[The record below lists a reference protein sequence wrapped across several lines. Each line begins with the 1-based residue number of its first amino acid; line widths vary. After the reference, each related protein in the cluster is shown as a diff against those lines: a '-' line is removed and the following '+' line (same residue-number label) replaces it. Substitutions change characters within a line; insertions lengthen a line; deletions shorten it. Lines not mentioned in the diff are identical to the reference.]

1 MLFNQQKGNAMSEKF
16 LTGLDLEPIM
26 VKVMDEEEGLG
37 WSLDYT
43 KRVAAEYEK
52 YLILCKELPEEAL
65 VPSAAVDDF
74 WHFHILDTQK
84 YQEDCQVYF
93 GYFLH
98 HFPYFGMRGK
108 EDESNLKKAWA
119 DSCAIYENRF
129 GQLPQDIWQASK
141 RCPNCGRRCNSAI
154 YAMDQRPRLS
164 SVVA

>member
-1 MLFNQQKGNAMSEKF
+1 MSEKF

-43 KRVAAEYEK
+43 KRVAVEYEK

-84 YQEDCQVYF
+84 YQEDCQTYF

-98 HFPYFGMRGK
+98 HFPYFGMRGG
-108 EDESNLKKAWA
+108 EDEINLKKAWM
-119 DSCAIYENRF
+119 DSCSFYQNRF
-129 GQLPQDIWQASK
+129 GQLPKDIWVVSK
-141 RCPNCGRRCNSAI
+141 RCPNCGRRSNSSI
-154 YAMDQRPRLS
+154 DDQRPRLS
-164 SVVA
+164 SITA

>member
-1 MLFNQQKGNAMSEKF
+1 MNNKT

-26 VKVMDEEEGLG
+26 VKVMDSEEGLG
-37 WSLDYT
+37 WSLEYT
-43 KRVAAEYEK
+43 KRVASEYEK
-52 YLILCKELPEEAL
+52 YLILCKEHPEEAL

-84 YQEDCQVYF
+84 YQEDCQIFF

-108 EDESNLKKAWA
+108 EDENNLNKAWA
-119 DSCAIYENRF
+119 DSCAIYEKRF
-129 GQLPQDIWQASK
+129 GQLPEDIWTVSK
-141 RCPNCGRRCNSAI
+141 RCPNCGRRVNSAL

-164 SVVA
+164 SVA

>member
-1 MLFNQQKGNAMSEKF
+1 MSEKF

-84 YQEDCQVYF
+84 YQEDCQMYF

-129 GQLPQDIWQASK
+129 G
-141 RCPNCGRRCNSAI
+141 
-154 YAMDQRPRLS
+154 
-164 SVVA
+164 

>member
-1 MLFNQQKGNAMSEKF
+1 MSEKF

-84 YQEDCQVYF
+84 YQEDCQMYF

-141 RCPNCGRRCNSAI
+141 RCPNCGRRCKSAI

>member
-1 MLFNQQKGNAMSEKF
+1 MTEKF

-37 WSLDYT
+37 WSLGYT
-43 KRVAAEYEK
+43 KRVAVEYEK

-84 YQEDCQVYF
+84 YQEDCQTYF

-98 HFPYFGMRGK
+98 HFPYFGMRGG
-108 EDESNLKKAWA
+108 EDENNLKKAWM
-119 DSCAIYENRF
+119 DSCSLYENRF
-129 GQLPQDIWQASK
+129 GQLPKDIWAVSK
-141 RCPNCGRRCNSAI
+141 RCPNCGRRSNSSV
-154 YAMDQRPRLS
+154 YDQRPRLS
-164 SVVA
+164 SVTT